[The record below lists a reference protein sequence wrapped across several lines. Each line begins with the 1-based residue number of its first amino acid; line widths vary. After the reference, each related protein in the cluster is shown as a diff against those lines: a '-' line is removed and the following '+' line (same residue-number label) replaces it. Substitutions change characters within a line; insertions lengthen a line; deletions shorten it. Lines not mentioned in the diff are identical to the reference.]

1 MGVPAAQGV
10 YEWTPPPSG
19 DRANAL
25 LSGSFS
31 AVGPSKPLNLVGWGN
46 LAIWAS
52 YNTALTT
59 TAGSLAATVASAGAI
74 AAGAAINSVNVPP
87 GTTVGSISGTN
98 VTLALPS
105 LTLAGILQANGVLS
119 GLPQTAG
126 LLGATVTGPTGT
138 ALGTVGAILVPAVV
152 TPSYQAGTTTGTVQL
167 SNPATTQQLSTQ
179 PQAFTFKPTGNA
191 IATTGTDNAALFTGA
206 GITWSGTVQFERSFD
221 GGNTFIVAN
230 IGTGTLAQFTAGTP
244 VSTVLSE
251 PESGVLYRFNCPV
264 YNSGVI
270 NYRLS
275 TTGAA
280 GGSLATGGN
289 I

>member
-1 MGVPAAQGV
+1 MGVPAALGV

-31 AVGPSKPLNLVGWGN
+31 AVGPSKPLPIVGWGN
-46 LAIWAS
+46 LALWAS

-59 TAGSLAATVASAGAI
+59 TAGSTAATVAVAGSI

-105 LTLAGILQANGVLS
+105 ITLAGHLRANGVLS
-119 GLPQTAG
+119 GLETTTG
-126 LLGATVTGPTGT
+126 LLGSTVTGPTGA
-138 ALGTVGAILVPAVV
+138 ALGTVSAIIRPAVS
-152 TPSYQAGTTTGTVQL
+152 TPSYQGGLSRGEVQL
-167 SNPATTQQLSTQ
+167 SNPATTQQLFRD
-179 PQAFTFKPTGNA
+179 PQAFTFKLTGNA
-191 IATTGTDNAALFTGA
+191 ITTTGADNAALFTGA
-206 GITWSGTVQFERSFD
+206 GITWSGTVQLERSFD
-221 GGNTFIVAN
+221 GGNTFIVCN
-230 IGTGTLAQFTAGTP
+230 IGAGTLAQFTAGTP
-244 VSTVLSE
+244 VSTILSE
-251 PESGVLYRFNCPV
+251 PESGVLYRFNCTA
-264 YNSGVI
+264 YTSGVI

>member
-1 MGVPAAQGV
+1 MGASAALGV
-10 YEWTPPPSG
+10 AEWTPPPAG

-25 LSGSFS
+25 VSGSFS
-31 AVGPSKPLNLVGWGN
+31 AVGPSKPLVLVGWAN
-46 LAIWAS
+46 LAIWAN

-59 TAGSLAATVASAGAI
+59 TAGSLAATVAVAGAI
-74 AAGAAINSVNVPP
+74 AAGQGINSVNVPP
-87 GTTVGSISGTN
+87 GTTVGAIAGTA

-105 LTLAGILQANGVLS
+105 ITLAGVLQANGVLS
-119 GLPQTAG
+119 GLPSTAG

-138 ALGTVGAILVPAVV
+138 ALGTVGAIITPAVV

-167 SNPATTQQLSTQ
+167 SNVATTQQVSTQ
-179 PQAFTFKPTGNA
+179 PQAFTFALTGNA
-191 IATTGTDNAALFTGA
+191 VTGGVDNAALFTGA
-206 GITWSGTVQFERSFD
+206 GITWSGTVQLERSFD
-221 GGNTFIVAN
+221 GGKTFIVCN

-251 PESGVLYRFNCPV
+251 PESGVLYRFNCTA
-264 YNSGVI
+264 YASGVI

-275 TTGAA
+275 TTGSA
-280 GGSLATGGN
+280 GGSLPTGGN

>member
-10 YEWTPPPSG
+10 YEWTPPPAG
-19 DRANAL
+19 DRANTV

-31 AVGPSKPLNLVGWGN
+31 AVGPSKPISLVGWGN
-46 LAIWAS
+46 LAVWAS

-59 TAGSLAATVASAGAI
+59 TAGSTAATVASAGAI
-74 AAGAAINSVNVPP
+74 AAGAAINSVNVPA
-87 GTTVGSISGTN
+87 GTTVGAISGTN

-105 LTLAGILQANGVLS
+105 ITLAGILQANGVLS

-126 LLGATVTGPTGT
+126 LLGATVTGPTGA
-138 ALGTVGAILVPAVV
+138 ALGTVGAILVPAVS
-152 TPSYQAGTTTGTVQL
+152 TPSYQGGLQTGAVQL
-167 SNPATTQQLSTQ
+167 SNAATTQQLSTQ
-179 PQAFTFKPTGNA
+179 PQAFTFVPNGNA
-191 IATTGTDNAALFTGA
+191 VTTGVDNAALFTGA

-221 GGNTFIVAN
+221 GGKTFIVAN
-230 IGTGTLAQFTAGTP
+230 MGTGTLAQFTAGTP
-244 VSTVLSE
+244 ISTLISE
-251 PESGVLYRFNCPV
+251 PESGVLYRFNCTV

-280 GGSLATGGN
+280 GGSLPTGGN

>member
-1 MGVPAAQGV
+1 MAKPAALGV
-10 YEWTPPPSG
+10 AEFTPPPQG

-31 AVGPSKPLNLVGWGN
+31 AVGPSKPLNIVGWAN

-59 TAGSLAATVASAGAI
+59 TAGSTAATVASAGAI

-87 GTTVGSISGTN
+87 GTTVGAISGTN
-98 VTLALPS
+98 VTLALPPI
-105 LTLAGILQANGVLS
+105 TLSGILQANGVIS
-119 GLPQTAG
+119 GLASTAG

-138 ALGTVGAILVPAVV
+138 ALGTVGAILQPAVS
-152 TPSYQAGTTTGTVQL
+152 TPSYQAGTSTGSIQL
-167 SNPATTQQLSTQ
+167 SIASTTQQISTQ
-179 PQAFTFKPTGNA
+179 PQAFTFAPTGNA
-191 IATTGTDNAALFTGA
+191 VIGGTDNAALFTGA

-244 VSTVLSE
+244 VSTILSE
-251 PESGVLYRFNCPV
+251 PESGVLYRFNCTA

-280 GGSLATGGN
+280 GGSLPTGGN